1 MCRRL
6 SLALLL
12 GTALLAGCGSSGSSG
27 EASKTATAI
36 LADSRQAALAAKSV
50 RIVGAVH
57 NGQERISFDLSL
69 AQDRGGGAVTL
80 DGSKVELVRTG
91 NTAYVRAGADFYR
104 RFDAK
109 AAIPRLAGKWVKVQ
123 TTTPNFA
130 ELISLTDLYS
140 FVTQSLQTKGTVTK
154 GPVKTVAGQKAVE
167 LKSPHGGSVFVATSG
182 KPYPIEFTSSVAP
195 AGTVTLS
202 EWDSAT
208 VPGAPPHAVDLGALG
223 K

>member
-6 SLALLL
+6 PLALLL
-12 GTALLAGCGSSGSSG
+12 GTALLAGCGGSGSSG
-27 EASKTATAI
+27 EASKSAAAI
-36 LADSRQAALAAKSV
+36 LADARQAALAAENV
-50 RIVGAVH
+50 RIVGTVH
-57 NGQERISFDLSL
+57 NGQERISFELTL
-69 AQDRGGGAVTL
+69 AQNRGGGTVTL

-104 RFDAK
+104 RFDAQ

-154 GPVKTVAGQKAVE
+154 GAVKSVAGQKAIE
-167 LKSPHGGSVFVATSG
+167 LKSPHGGSVFIATSG
-182 KPYPIEFTSSVAP
+182 KPYPIEFSSSVPP

-202 EWDSAT
+202 DWDSAT
-208 VPGAPPHAVDLGALG
+208 VPTAPPHAVDLGTLG